1 MPAPLSPEATA
12 LIDRPNFAHLAT
24 LMADGSPHSVPV
36 WVGREGDRLLGCT
49 SEGSLQE
56 QLFERRI
63 VVVAGRLDD
72 DAATKAAAALLALD
86 ADGDRPIE
94 VHLDSPAGALGA
106 VFVLIDTANTLRS
119 ALRILCRG
127 QIGGPAIGVVTAADH
142 CAAVPHARFHLSQP
156 TARFAGT
163 PAEIAA
169 QSRQQPEVLWRPFGR
184 LARRTGRP
192 AEEIA
197 EDTRRGR

>member
-1 MPAPLSPEATA
+1 MS
-12 LIDRPNFAHLAT
+12 
-24 LMADGSPHSVPV
+24 
-36 WVGREGDRLLGCT
+36 LG
-49 SEGSLQE
+49 GWLQE

-106 VFVLIDTANTLRS
+106 VFVIIDTANTLRS

-127 QIGGPAIGVVTAADH
+127 QIGGPTIGVVTAADH

-163 PAEIAA
+163 PEEIAA
-169 QSRQQPEVLWRPFGR
+169 QSRQQQELLWRLFGR

-197 EDTRRGR
+197 EDTRRGRYLDAREALNYGFIDEITTAR